1 MLSRIINDAKMQQNQ
16 HSGNVMLAAVS
27 VTYSNG
33 RGKNGKQYA
42 FVRPSAECF
51 NRSRRVGG
59 YDRQELNDAILKTV
73 EKHFHPLN
81 YYRVD
86 GHVIGSNSEQ
96 GALAEYHRVCA
107 LSDVGKRFE
116 VKQI

>member
-1 MLSRIINDAKMQQNQ
+1 MLNKIINDAKMQSSRHNA
-16 HSGNVMLAAVS
+16 NVLLAAVS
-27 VTYSNG
+27 VSYSNG